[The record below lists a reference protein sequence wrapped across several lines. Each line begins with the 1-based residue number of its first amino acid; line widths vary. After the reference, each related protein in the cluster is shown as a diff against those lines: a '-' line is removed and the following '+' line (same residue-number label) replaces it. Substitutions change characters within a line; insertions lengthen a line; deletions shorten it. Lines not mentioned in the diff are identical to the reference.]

1 MALFSMTGYG
11 QGRALLEGLELT
23 VDIHSLNGRFLDIGL
38 RLPKGLQAWEPEV
51 RKQVQEVLVRG
62 KISISVVCTKENGS
76 QTEPRLNSGRLKQYQ
91 QLFRRMAQE
100 LALKE
105 EPGLSHYTRLH
116 DLIDLEETDQA
127 DLLGELLP
135 QALSEALGNVQEM
148 RRMEGIN
155 LAQDLQERLGAI
167 RGAMGDIESQAEADN
182 AVQLQGYR
190 DRIGELLKGVPV
202 DEARLLQEAA
212 IMADKRDISEEC
224 TRLQSHLALFENY
237 MAAENANGKRLGFL
251 LQEMG
256 REVNTIGA
264 KSNRIQIRHL
274 VVELKDELEKI
285 REQVQNVL

>member
-38 RLPKGLQAWEPEV
+38 RLPKGLQAWEPQV

-148 RRMEGIN
+148 RRMEGLN

-256 REVNTIGA
+256 REANTIGA

>member
-38 RLPKGLQAWEPEV
+38 RLPKGLQAWEPQV

-62 KISISVVCTKENGS
+62 KISISVVCTEENGS

-116 DLIDLEETDQA
+116 DLIDLEETDRA
-127 DLLGELLP
+127 DLVGELLP

-190 DRIGELLKGVPV
+190 DRIAELLKGVPV

-256 REVNTIGA
+256 REANTIGA

>member
-11 QGRALLEGLELT
+11 QGRASLEGMELT

-38 RLPKGLQAWEPEV
+38 RLPKRLQAWEPQV
-51 RKQVQEVLVRG
+51 RRQVQETLVRG
-62 KISISVVCTKENGS
+62 KISISVLYAEENGA
-76 QTEPRLNSGRLKQYQ
+76 QPEPRLNSGRLKQYQ

-100 LALKE
+100 LAIKE

-116 DLIDLEETDQA
+116 DVIDLEESDQA
-127 DLLGELLP
+127 DLLGKLLP
-135 QALSEALGNVQEM
+135 QALGEALSNLQEM
-148 RRMEGIN
+148 RRLEGLN
-155 LAQDLQERLGAI
+155 LAQDLNEH
-167 RGAMGDIESQAEADN
+167 RGAVRGALGEIEGQAEADK
-182 AVQLQGYR
+182 AAQLQGYR
-190 DRIGELLKGVPV
+190 DRIQELLKGVPV

-224 TRLQSHLALFENY
+224 TRLKSHLALFDNY

-256 REVNTIGA
+256 REANTIGA
-264 KSNRIQIRHL
+264 KSNRIRIRHL

-285 REQVQNVL
+285 REQVQNIL